1 MSYREITVDELE
13 ALVGDGVRVVD
24 VREADE
30 YTGGHVPGA
39 VHVPLSTVAERAAE
53 IGAMGTVYL
62 ICHSGGRSAHAC
74 DFLSRQGIDAVNV
87 VGGTMAWALSGRAV
101 VAGNSPT

>member
-13 ALVGDGVRVVD
+13 ALVGDGVRIVD

-30 YTGGHVPGA
+30 YMGGHVPGA
-39 VHVPLSTVAERAAE
+39 VHVPLSTVADRVAE

-87 VGGTMAWALSGRAV
+87 VGGTMAWALSGRTV
-101 VAGNSPT
+101 VAGDSPT